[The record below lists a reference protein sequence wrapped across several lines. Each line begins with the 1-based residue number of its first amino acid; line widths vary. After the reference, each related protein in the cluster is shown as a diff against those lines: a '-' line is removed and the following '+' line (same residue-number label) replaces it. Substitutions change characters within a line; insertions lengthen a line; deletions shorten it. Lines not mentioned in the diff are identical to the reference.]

1 MSRLA
6 DRQYEAAI
14 GVNARLQDYCR
25 EQADKLPFKRL
36 AEKHQWL
43 LALKRLK
50 EEANDRTGEY
60 NAANGPV
67 PDVIVSNKTDII
79 EGVPV

>member
-14 GVNARLQDYCR
+14 GVNARMQDYCR

-60 NAANGPV
+60 NAQNGRV
-67 PDVIVSNKTDII
+67 PDVVMSNKADEIGGI
-79 EGVPV
+79 PV